1 MKTASYRIEGTS
13 PLLMHNDRLA
23 NPFDDFTK
31 AIKAISGKRKKTE
44 DDLHEMAR
52 LEFLGGVY
60 ESQASGIHV
69 PGFNVFAMLKSAAKL
84 RKLGA
89 SVNRAVIV
97 EEDEIPLEFPDK
109 GKTAAELYKNR
120 AYVDMRTIK
129 NGPTS
134 GRVVRCRPIFRD
146 WSLSFTLAFDERAI
160 QRSDLDMVLEDAG
173 AMIGLGDYRPRF
185 GRFEVAAG
193 AKQ

>member
-1 MKTASYRIEGTS
+1 MKQVTYTIEGIA

-23 NPFDDFTK
+23 NPFDDFAK
-31 AIKAISGKRKKTE
+31 AIKAISGKKKKTE
-44 DDLHEMAR
+44 DDLRELAR
-52 LEFLGGVY
+52 IEFLGGVY
-60 ESQASGIHV
+60 ESKTAGIYV

-89 SVNRAVIV
+89 AVTRAVLV
-97 EEDEIPLEFPDK
+97 QEDELPLQFPGA
-109 GKTAAELYKNR
+109 GKTAAELYEDR
-120 AYVDMRTIK
+120 QYVDMRTIK

-146 WSLSFTLAFDERAI
+146 WSLNFTLLYDERAI

-173 AMIGLGDYRPRF
+173 SMIGLGDYRPRF
-185 GRFEVAAG
+185 GRFEVVG
-193 AKQ
+193 AKA